1 MKKFVILLFFTATFL
16 SFSQSKQTYT
26 IGILVDFQNDET
38 KGLLDKLKI
47 EVRSVVGED
56 AILDFSDENILVNG
70 YNEQLAQMHY
80 EQLLANETDIILAFG
95 PTNNQIIGKQK
106 SHAKP
111 TILFGAV
118 NRDLSDI
125 DFDKNTSD
133 TENFTY
139 LIESESYNDDLKKFK
154 ELTNFKKIGIAIEAG
169 LDQILPLNETFEK
182 EVTALDAE
190 YKLIPFTTVSDIT
203 SNLEG
208 LDALYMAGGFF
219 LKEAQVEQLAQSFI
233 KARLPSF
240 TVNGPDHVRE
250 GIMATN
256 QSDEN
261 LDQFFRR
268 IALTIEAYI
277 NGTPLAELPVYID
290 YTPRLTINYN
300 TAEVVGVPIKY
311 SLIAQT
317 DFVGDFKNAISEREY
332 TLLTAIDQALQ
343 KNLNFKASEK
353 DVALSSQDVKT
364 AKSNYLPS
372 LTASTTGT
380 YIDPDLAAVSNG
392 QNPEFSTAGNI
403 TLQQTLFSEAANA
416 NIVIQKNLQKAQ
428 EEVFNAAE
436 LDLIFD
442 VSNAFFNALI
452 LKANAQIQIQNLD
465 LTKRNLQIAQQN
477 YEAGAAGKSDLL
489 RFRSQ
494 LAQNTQA
501 MVEAINQLEQGFVN
515 LNQVLN
521 NPVNMEVDLE
531 DTQLN
536 EGIFKRYNY
545 DELTKRLDDP
555 SLREPFIDF
564 LVEEAYRNSPELKSL
579 GYNLNATERNIRLN
593 SFGRL
598 LPTLGLQGQYNH
610 TFNRSGAGSI
620 APQEFPILDNNYN
633 VGVSLSIPIINQNQ
647 TNINRQTAI
656 IQREQLQINQEN
668 TELAISSNIRSAVL
682 SLVNQVSN
690 IQLSKISEETA
701 AEALEL
707 TQASYA
713 NGAVNI
719 VQLLDAQN
727 NYLNAQLASTTANY
741 NFLISGLQL
750 ERFMGY
756 YFLLN
761 SEEKNEE
768 FRQRF
773 FEFLDNR
780 N

>member
-1 MKKFVILLFFTATFL
+1 MKKLVVLVFFAATFF
-16 SFSQSKQTYT
+16 SFAQSKQIYT
-26 IGILVDFQNDET
+26 IGILVDFRSDESNT
-38 KGLLDKLKI
+38 LLDRLKT
-47 EVRSVVGED
+47 EVSSVVGED
-56 AILDFSDENILVNG
+56 AVINFPDANILVNG
-70 YNEQLAQMHY
+70 YDEQLAQANY
-80 EQLLANETDIILAFG
+80 ERLLANETDIILAFG
-95 PTNNQIIGKQK
+95 PINSQIIGKQEV
-106 SHAKP
+106 HPKP

-118 NRDLSDI
+118 NRDFSTI
-125 DFDKNTSD
+125 DFDKKTSG

-139 LIESESYNDDLKKFK
+139 LVESESYNEDFKKFK
-154 ELTNFKKIGIAIEAG
+154 ELTNFKNIGIAIEAG
-169 LDQILPLNETFEK
+169 LEKILPLEETFDREI
-182 EVTALDAE
+182 TALDAD
-190 YKLIPFTTVSDIT
+190 YTLIPFSNVSDIS

-208 LDALYMAGGFF
+208 LDAIYMAGGFF
-219 LKEAQVEQLAQSFI
+219 LSEAEVKQLAQTFLQ
-233 KARLPSF
+233 KKLPSF
-240 TVNGPDHVRE
+240 TINGPDQVRT

-256 QSDEN
+256 QSDDN
-261 LDQFFRR
+261 MDQFFRR

-300 TAEVVGVPIKY
+300 TAELIGVPIKY

-317 DFVGDFKNAISEREY
+317 DFVGEFKNAISEKEY
-332 TLLTAIDQALQ
+332 TLLTAINEALEN
-343 KNLNFKASEK
+343 NLNFRSSEK
-353 DVALSSQDVKT
+353 NVELSTQDVKT

-372 LTASTTGT
+372 LTASTSGT
-380 YIDPDLAAVSNG
+380 YIDPDLAAISNG

-416 NIVIQKNLQKAQ
+416 NITIQKNLQKAQ
-428 EEVFNAAE
+428 EELFNAAE

-442 VSNAFFNALI
+442 VANAFFTTLI
-452 LKANAQIQIQNLD
+452 LKANTQIQIQNLD
-465 LTKRNLQIAQQN
+465 LTKRNLQIAEQN
-477 YEAGAAGKSDLL
+477 YDAGQAGKSDLL

-494 LAQNTQA
+494 MAQNTQT
-501 MVEAINQLEQGFVN
+501 MVEAINQLEQGFVS

-521 NPVNMEVDLE
+521 NPVDLEIDLE
-531 DTQLN
+531 DTQLADA
-536 EGIFKRYNY
+536 IFEKYNY
-545 DELTKRLDDP
+545 DELTRLLDDP

-564 LVEEAYRNSPELKSL
+564 LVAEAYRNSPELKSL
-579 GYNLNATERNIRLN
+579 GYNLSATDRNIRLN

-610 TFNRSGAGSI
+610 TFNRSGAGST
-620 APQEFPILDNNYN
+620 APQGFAILDNNYN
-633 VGVSLSIPIINQNQ
+633 VGVSLTIPLINQNQ
-647 TNINRQTAI
+647 TNINRQTAV
-656 IQREQLQINQEN
+656 IQKEQLEINMEN
-668 TELAISSNIRSAVL
+668 TELAIAANVRSAVL

-707 TQASYA
+707 TQTSYA

-741 NFLISGLQL
+741 NFLVSVLQL

>member
-240 TVNGPDHVRE
+240 TVNGPDHVRA

-353 DVALSSQDVKT
+353 DVALSSQDVKA